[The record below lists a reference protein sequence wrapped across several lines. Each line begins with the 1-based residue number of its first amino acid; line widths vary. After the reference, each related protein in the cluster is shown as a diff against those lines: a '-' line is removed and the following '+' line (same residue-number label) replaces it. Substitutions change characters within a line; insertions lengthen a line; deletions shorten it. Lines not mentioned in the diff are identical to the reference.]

1 MRFVN
6 AALVLVTLLACIGGY
21 LQQKKRFAATRALPA
36 AAARDRYEATERR
49 RERVLLAVTGVLV
62 VVALVAL
69 FLRMAA

>member
-1 MRFVN
+1 MVN

-21 LQQKKRFAATRALPA
+21 VQQKKRLAITRALPP
-36 AAARDRYEATERR
+36 AAARDRYEAAERR

-69 FLRMAA
+69 FLRLSA

>member
-1 MRFVN
+1 VRFVN

-21 LQQKKRFAATRALPA
+21 LQQKKRLATTRALPA

-49 RERVLLAVTGVLV
+49 RERVLMAVTGVLV
-62 VVALVAL
+62 AAALVAL